1 VSTKTHVN
9 LQRTTG
15 GATSRV
21 SITLR
26 GAARLLR
33 SQIWLWPLLA
43 AGFLAVIGWWVQYS
57 IEDSMQ
63 RQSAAHLQAL
73 LAVDVDALQTWLKIA
88 EKDAAEAAQVREVR
102 TGTEQLIEVLK
113 TALENK
119 SANLDRE
126 LLNDPYYERVQ
137 KAVTSRITELGYD
150 DFVLIAA
157 DGRLLVS
164 GDNQLIGFEIKGERR
179 TFIDKVLQGGPLVS
193 RPTPSIRPII
203 DSTTGEV
210 RSGVP
215 IMLTGAPVLSN
226 EDQPIAVL
234 ALRMRPEGE
243 FSRILTAARFGNSGE
258 TYAFNEK
265 GVLLSQSRFDPEL
278 KRLGLLEDKPEIT
291 SILNLEMRDPGVD
304 LTTGARPKLSRSE
317 MPLTKTAEQAISG
330 SSGVDM
336 LGARDYRG
344 VPSVVAWTWLPRYNF
359 GVATKVEYNEVFAP
373 LFTVR
378 RFIWLLLGLLAL
390 GAVAIYLFMILL
402 QRQQRELQKAALSA
416 KQLG

>member
-1 VSTKTHVN
+1 
-9 LQRTTG
+9 
-15 GATSRV
+15 
-21 SITLR
+21 
-26 GAARLLR
+26 
-33 SQIWLWPLLA
+33 
-43 AGFLAVIGWWVQYS
+43 
-57 IEDSMQ
+57 
-63 RQSAAHLQAL
+63 
-73 LAVDVDALQTWLKIA
+73 
-88 EKDAAEAAQVREVR
+88 
-102 TGTEQLIEVLK
+102 
-113 TALENK
+113 
-119 SANLDRE
+119 
-126 LLNDPYYERVQ
+126 
-137 KAVTSRITELGYD
+137 
-150 DFVLIAA
+150 
-157 DGRLLVS
+157 
-164 GDNQLIGFEIKGERR
+164 
-179 TFIDKVLQGGPLVS
+179 
-193 RPTPSIRPII
+193 
-203 DSTTGEV
+203 
-210 RSGVP
+210 
-215 IMLTGAPVLSN
+215 
-226 EDQPIAVL
+226 VL